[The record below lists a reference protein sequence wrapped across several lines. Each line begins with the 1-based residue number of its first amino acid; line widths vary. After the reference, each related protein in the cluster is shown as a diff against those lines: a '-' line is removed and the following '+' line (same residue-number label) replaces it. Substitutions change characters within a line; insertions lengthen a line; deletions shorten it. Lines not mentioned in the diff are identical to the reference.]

1 MKNKNRMLLDRNDWI
16 DVFRE
21 LLPRDDWQDLVR
33 LQVSQYSYPFE
44 VKLLERP
51 LKQNLHIDDF
61 SDWTVRSHMIMTD
74 DSQLERFLEHL
85 VIEQQEMATKAEV
98 TLIIQKQGQ
107 GIVRVTNDCV
117 SMYGVA
123 YEELDDVGTEYEN
136 FFDAVLPNASFPV
149 EVVFCGRDVL
159 DNDDSI
165 HVLTLHDSNWQAVFE
180 EQLLHLLNRKEFTPG
195 LFSKYARPTQQ
206 TLEDFMSEFSLL
218 IAYNFIVTRDA
229 ADRFGMLDHF
239 CTNGKIAHFGKMNN
253 GKTSFNYR

>member
-1 MKNKNRMLLDRNDWI
+1 MKMTFRRNDWI

-33 LQVSQYSYPFE
+33 LQVSQYSYPVE
-44 VKLLERP
+44 VKFLERP
-51 LKQNLHIDDF
+51 LKQNPHIDDF

-117 SMYGVA
+117 SMYGVT

-165 HVLTLHDSNWQAVFE
+165 HVLTLRNSNWQAVFE
-180 EQLLHLLNRKEFTPG
+180 EQLLHLLNRGEITTG
-195 LFSKYARPTQQ
+195 LFSKDARPTQQ
-206 TLEDFMSEFSLL
+206 TLEDFMSEFSLMT
-218 IAYNFIVTRDA
+218 AYNFIVTRDA

>member
-1 MKNKNRMLLDRNDWI
+1 MLLDRNEWI

-61 SDWTVRSHMIMTD
+61 SDWTVRSHLIMTD

-85 VIEQQEMATKAEV
+85 VIEQQEMATEAEV

-159 DNDDSI
+159 ENDDSI

-180 EQLLHLLNRKEFTPG
+180 ECLLHLLNRKEFTPG
-195 LFSKYARPTQQ
+195 FFSRDARPARQ

-218 IAYNFIVTRDA
+218 MPYNFIVTRDA
-229 ADRFGMLDHF
+229 TNRFGMLDHF
-239 CTNGKIAHFGKMNN
+239 CTNGKIAHFGKMDDR
-253 GKTSFNYR
+253 KTFFN

>member
-1 MKNKNRMLLDRNDWI
+1 MKLTFQQNEWI

-33 LQVSQYSYPFE
+33 LQVSQHSYPFE

-85 VIEQQEMATKAEV
+85 FIEQQEMATEAEV

-107 GIVRVTNDCV
+107 EIVRVTNDCV

-123 YEELDDVGTEYEN
+123 YEELDDAGTEYEN
-136 FFDAVLPNASFPV
+136 FFDAILPYATFPV

-159 DNDDSI
+159 ENDDSI
-165 HVLTLHDSNWQAVFE
+165 HVMLLHDSNWQAVFE
-180 EQLLHLLNRKEFTPG
+180 VHVLHLLNRKEVTSR
-195 LFSKYARPTQQ
+195 LFSKDARPTQQ

-218 IAYNFIVTRDA
+218 MAYNFIVTRDA
-229 ADRFGMLDHF
+229 TDRFGMLDHF

-253 GKTSFNYR
+253 GKTSFK

>member
-1 MKNKNRMLLDRNDWI
+1 MKMTFQRNDWI
-16 DVFRE
+16 DLFRE

-33 LQVSQYSYPFE
+33 LQVSQYSYPVE
-44 VKLLERP
+44 VKFLERP
-51 LKQNLHIDDF
+51 LKQNPNIGDF

-74 DSQLERFLEHL
+74 DSQLERILEHL

-136 FFDAVLPNASFPV
+136 FFDAVLPHATFPV

-165 HVLTLHDSNWQAVFE
+165 HVMTLHDSNWQAVLKE
-180 EQLLHLLNRKEFTPG
+180 HVLHLLNRKEVTSG
-195 LFSKYARPTQQ
+195 LFSKDARPARQ

-218 IAYNFIVTRDA
+218 MPYNFIVTRDA
-229 ADRFGMLDHF
+229 TNRFGMLDHF
-239 CTNGKIAHFGKMNN
+239 CTNGKIAHFGKMDDR
-253 GKTSFNYR
+253 KKFFN

>member
-1 MKNKNRMLLDRNDWI
+1 MKNKNRMLLDRNEWI

-61 SDWTVRSHMIMTD
+61 SDWTVRSHLIMTD

-85 VIEQQEMATKAEV
+85 VIEQQEMATEAEV

-159 DNDDSI
+159 ENDDSI

-180 EQLLHLLNRKEFTPG
+180 ECLLHLLNRKEFTPG
-195 LFSKYARPTQQ
+195 FFSRDARPARQ

-218 IAYNFIVTRDA
+218 MPYNFIVTRDA
-229 ADRFGMLDHF
+229 TNRFGMLDHF
-239 CTNGKIAHFGKMNN
+239 CTNGKIAHFGKIDN
-253 GKTSFNYR
+253 GKTSFN

>member
-1 MKNKNRMLLDRNDWI
+1 MKNKNGMLVERNDWI

-21 LLPRDDWQDLVR
+21 LLPCDDWQDLVR
-33 LQVSQYSYPFE
+33 LQVSQHLYPVE

-61 SDWTVRSHMIMTD
+61 SDWTVRFHMIMTD

-180 EQLLHLLNRKEFTPG
+180 EQLLHLLNRGEITTG
-195 LFSKYARPTQQ
+195 LFSKYARPTRQ

-218 IAYNFIVTRDA
+218 MPYNFIVTRDA
-229 ADRFGMLDHF
+229 TNRFGMLDHF
-239 CTNGKIAHFGKMNN
+239 CTNGKIAHFGKMND
-253 GKTSFNYR
+253 GETSFK

>member
-1 MKNKNRMLLDRNDWI
+1 MKMTFRRDDWI

-21 LLPRDDWQDLVR
+21 LLPHDDWKELVR
-33 LQVSQYSYPFE
+33 LQVNQHSYPFE

-74 DSQLERFLEHL
+74 AAQLEKFLEHL
-85 VIEQQEMATKAEV
+85 DIEQQEMATEAEV

-136 FFDAVLPNASFPV
+136 FFDAVLSHATFPV

-159 DNDDSI
+159 ENDDSI
-165 HVLTLHDSNWQAVFE
+165 HVMTLHDSNWQAVFE

-195 LFSKYARPTQQ
+195 LFSKDARPTQQ

-218 IAYNFIVTRDA
+218 MPYNFIVTRDA
-229 ADRFGMLDHF
+229 TNRFGMLDHF
-239 CTNGKIAHFGKMNN
+239 CTNGKIAHFGKMDDR
-253 GKTSFNYR
+253 KTFFN

>member
-1 MKNKNRMLLDRNDWI
+1 MLVERNDWI

-21 LLPRDDWQDLVR
+21 LLPCDDWQDLVR
-33 LQVSQYSYPFE
+33 LQVSQHSYPFE

-51 LKQNLHIDDF
+51 LKQTLHIDDF

-136 FFDAVLPNASFPV
+136 FFDAVLPHVTFPV
-149 EVVFCGRDVL
+149 EIVFCGRDVL

-180 EQLLHLLNRKEFTPG
+180 EQLLHLLNRGEITTG
-195 LFSKYARPTQQ
+195 LFSKDARPARQ

-218 IAYNFIVTRDA
+218 MPYNFIVTRDA
-229 ADRFGMLDHF
+229 TNRFGMLDHF
-239 CTNGKIAHFGKMNN
+239 CTNGKIAHFGKMDDR
-253 GKTSFNYR
+253 KTFFN

>member
-1 MKNKNRMLLDRNDWI
+1 MKMTFRRNDWI

-33 LQVSQYSYPFE
+33 LQVSQHSYPFE

-51 LKQNLHIDDF
+51 LKQNPNIDDF

-98 TLIIQKQGQ
+98 TLIIQKQGP

-136 FFDAVLPNASFPV
+136 FFDAVLSHATFPV
-149 EVVFCGRDVL
+149 EIVFCGRDVL
-159 DNDDSI
+159 ENDDSI
-165 HVLTLHDSNWQAVFE
+165 HVMMLPDSNWQAVLE
-180 EQLLHLLNRKEFTPG
+180 EHVLHLLNRKEVTSG
-195 LFSKYARPTQQ
+195 LFSKDARPTQQ

-218 IAYNFIVTRDA
+218 MPYNFIVTRDA
-229 ADRFGMLDHF
+229 TNRFGMLDHF
-239 CTNGKIAHFGKMNN
+239 CTNGKIAHFGNMDD
-253 GKTSFNYR
+253 GKTSFK

>member
-1 MKNKNRMLLDRNDWI
+1 MKMTFRRNDWI

-33 LQVSQYSYPFE
+33 LQVSQYSYPVE
-44 VKLLERP
+44 VKFLERP
-51 LKQNLHIDDF
+51 LKQNPHIDDF

-123 YEELDDVGTEYEN
+123 YEELADVGTEYEN
-136 FFDAVLPNASFPV
+136 FFDAVLPYATFPV

-159 DNDDSI
+159 ENDDSI
-165 HVLTLHDSNWQAVFE
+165 HVMTLHDSNWQAVFE
-180 EQLLHLLNRKEFTPG
+180 EHLLHLLNRKEFTPG
-195 LFSKYARPTQQ
+195 LFSRDAHPARQ
-206 TLEDFMSEFSLL
+206 TLEDFMYEFSLMT
-218 IAYNFIVTRDA
+218 AYNFIVTRDA

-239 CTNGKIAHFGKMNN
+239 CTNGKIAHFGKIAD
-253 GKTSFNYR
+253 GEKSFK

>member
-1 MKNKNRMLLDRNDWI
+1 MKNKNRMLLDRNEWI

-61 SDWTVRSHMIMTD
+61 SDWTVRSHLIMTD

-85 VIEQQEMATKAEV
+85 VIEQQEMATEAEV

-159 DNDDSI
+159 ENDDSI

-180 EQLLHLLNRKEFTPG
+180 ECLLHLLNRKEFTPG
-195 LFSKYARPTQQ
+195 FFSRDARPARQ

-218 IAYNFIVTRDA
+218 MPYNFIVTRDA
-229 ADRFGMLDHF
+229 TNRFGMLDHF
-239 CTNGKIAHFGKMNN
+239 CTNGKIAHFGKMDDR
-253 GKTSFNYR
+253 KTFFN

>member
-1 MKNKNRMLLDRNDWI
+1 MKMTFRRNDWI

-33 LQVSQYSYPFE
+33 LQVSQYSYPVE
-44 VKLLERP
+44 VKFLERP
-51 LKQNLHIDDF
+51 LKQNPHIDDF

-136 FFDAVLPNASFPV
+136 FFDAVLPYATFPV

-159 DNDDSI
+159 ENDDSI
-165 HVLTLHDSNWQAVFE
+165 HVMTLHDSNWQAVFE
-180 EQLLHLLNRKEFTPG
+180 EHLLHLLNRKEFTPG
-195 LFSKYARPTQQ
+195 LFSRDARPARQ
-206 TLEDFMSEFSLL
+206 TLEDFMSEFSLMT
-218 IAYNFIVTRDA
+218 AYNFIVTRDA

-239 CTNGKIAHFGKMNN
+239 CTSGKIAHFGKIAD
-253 GKTSFNYR
+253 GEKSFK

>member
-1 MKNKNRMLLDRNDWI
+1 MLLDRNDWI

-21 LLPRDDWQDLVR
+21 LLSRDDWQDLVR
-33 LQVSQYSYPFE
+33 LQVSQHSYPFE

-51 LKQNLHIDDF
+51 IKQNPNIDGF

-85 VIEQQEMATKAEV
+85 VIEQQEMATKAQV

-149 EVVFCGRDVL
+149 EVVFCCRDVL

-165 HVLTLHDSNWQAVFE
+165 HVMTLHDSNWQAVFE
-180 EQLLHLLNRKEFTPG
+180 EQLLHLLNRGEITTG
-195 LFSKYARPTQQ
+195 LFSKDARPTQQ

-218 IAYNFIVTRDA
+218 MPYNFIVTRDA
-229 ADRFGMLDHF
+229 TDRFGMLDHF

>member
-1 MKNKNRMLLDRNDWI
+1 MSFRRNDWI

-33 LQVSQYSYPFE
+33 LQVSQYSYPVE
-44 VKLLERP
+44 VKFLERP
-51 LKQNLHIDDF
+51 LKQNPHIDDF

-85 VIEQQEMATKAEV
+85 VIEQQEMATEAEV

-136 FFDAVLPNASFPV
+136 FFDAVLPHATFPV

-159 DNDDSI
+159 ENDDSI
-165 HVLTLHDSNWQAVFE
+165 HVMMLHDSNWQAVFE
-180 EQLLHLLNRKEFTPG
+180 EYLLHLLNRKKVKSG
-195 LFSKYARPTQQ
+195 LFSKDTRPARQ
-206 TLEDFMSEFSLL
+206 TLEDFMSEFPLL
-218 IAYNFIVTRDA
+218 MAYNFIVTRDA
-229 ADRFGMLDHF
+229 TNRFGMLDHF
-239 CTNGKIAHFGKMNN
+239 CTNGKIAHFGNIS
-253 GKTSFNYR
+253 GTDE

>member
-1 MKNKNRMLLDRNDWI
+1 MKMTFQRNDWI

-21 LLPRDDWQDLVR
+21 LLPHDDWKELVR
-33 LQVSQYSYPFE
+33 LQVDQHSYPVE

-51 LKQNLHIDDF
+51 LKQNPNIDDF

-123 YEELDDVGTEYEN
+123 YEELDEGRTEYEN
-136 FFDAVLPNASFPV
+136 FFDAILPHATFPV

-165 HVLTLHDSNWQAVFE
+165 HVMTLRDSNWQAVFE
-180 EQLLHLLNRKEFTPG
+180 EHVLHLLNRKEVTSG
-195 LFSKYARPTQQ
+195 LFSKDARPTQQ

-218 IAYNFIVTRDA
+218 MPYNFIVTRDA
-229 ADRFGMLDHF
+229 TGRFGMLDHF
-239 CTNGKIAHFGKMNN
+239 CTNGKIAHFGNIS
-253 GKTSFNYR
+253 GADE

>member
-1 MKNKNRMLLDRNDWI
+1 MKMTFRRNDWI

-33 LQVSQYSYPFE
+33 LQVSQYSYPVE
-44 VKLLERP
+44 VKFLERP
-51 LKQNLHIDDF
+51 LKQNPHIDDF

-180 EQLLHLLNRKEFTPG
+180 EQLLHLLNRGEITTG
-195 LFSKYARPTQQ
+195 LFAKYARPTQQ

-218 IAYNFIVTRDA
+218 MPYNFIVTRDA
-229 ADRFGMLDHF
+229 TDRFGMLDHF

>member
-1 MKNKNRMLLDRNDWI
+1 MKMTFRRNDWI

-33 LQVSQYSYPFE
+33 LQVSQHSYPVE
-44 VKLLERP
+44 VKFLKRP
-51 LKQNLHIDDF
+51 LKQNPNIGDF

-123 YEELDDVGTEYEN
+123 YEELDDVGTDYEN

-165 HVLTLHDSNWQAVFE
+165 HVMTLHDSNWQAVLE
-180 EQLLHLLNRKEFTPG
+180 EHVLHLLKRKEVTSG
-195 LFSKYARPTQQ
+195 LFSKDARPARQ

-218 IAYNFIVTRDA
+218 MPYNFIVTRDA
-229 ADRFGMLDHF
+229 TNRFGMLDHF
-239 CTNGKIAHFGKMNN
+239 CTNGKIAHFGKMND
-253 GKTSFNYR
+253 GETSFK

>member
-1 MKNKNRMLLDRNDWI
+1 MLLDRNEWI

-61 SDWTVRSHMIMTD
+61 SDWTVRSHLIMTD

-85 VIEQQEMATKAEV
+85 VIEQQEMATEAEV

-159 DNDDSI
+159 ENDDSI

-180 EQLLHLLNRKEFTPG
+180 ECLLHLLNRKEFTPG
-195 LFSKYARPTQQ
+195 FFSRDARPARQ

-218 IAYNFIVTRDA
+218 MPYNFIVTRDA
-229 ADRFGMLDHF
+229 TNRFGMLDHF
-239 CTNGKIAHFGKMNN
+239 CTNGKIAHFGKIDN
-253 GKTSFNYR
+253 GKTSFN

>member
-1 MKNKNRMLLDRNDWI
+1 MLLDRNEWI

-61 SDWTVRSHMIMTD
+61 SDWTVRSHLIMTD

-85 VIEQQEMATKAEV
+85 VIEQQEMATEAEV

-159 DNDDSI
+159 ENDDSI

-180 EQLLHLLNRKEFTPG
+180 ECLLHLLNRKEFTPG
-195 LFSKYARPTQQ
+195 FFSRDARPARQ

-218 IAYNFIVTRDA
+218 MPYNFIVTRDA
-229 ADRFGMLDHF
+229 TNRFGMLDH
-239 CTNGKIAHFGKMNN
+239 
-253 GKTSFNYR
+253 

>member
-33 LQVSQYSYPFE
+33 LQVSQYSYPVE
-44 VKLLERP
+44 VKFLERP
-51 LKQNLHIDDF
+51 LKQNPHIDDF

-180 EQLLHLLNRKEFTPG
+180 EQLLHLLNRGEITTG
-195 LFSKYARPTQQ
+195 LFSKDARPTQQ
-206 TLEDFMSEFSLL
+206 TLEDFMSEFSLMT
-218 IAYNFIVTRDA
+218 AYNFIVTRDA

-239 CTNGKIAHFGKMNN
+239 CTNGKIAHFGKIAD
-253 GKTSFNYR
+253 GEKSFK

>member
-1 MKNKNRMLLDRNDWI
+1 MKNKNRMLLERDEWI

-21 LLPRDDWQDLVR
+21 LLPRDDWQDLIL
-33 LQVSQYSYPFE
+33 LQVSQHSYPVE

-61 SDWTVRSHMIMTD
+61 SDWTVRSHLIMTD

-85 VIEQQEMATKAEV
+85 VIEQQEMATETEV

-180 EQLLHLLNRKEFTPG
+180 ECLLHLLNRKEFTPG
-195 LFSKYARPTQQ
+195 FFSRDARPARQ
-206 TLEDFMSEFSLL
+206 TFEDFMSEFSLL
-218 IAYNFIVTRDA
+218 MPYNFIVTRDA
-229 ADRFGMLDHF
+229 TNRFGMLDHF
-239 CTNGKIAHFGKMNN
+239 CTNGKIAHFGNIS
-253 GKTSFNYR
+253 GADE

>member
-1 MKNKNRMLLDRNDWI
+1 MKNKNRMLLERDEWI

-21 LLPRDDWQDLVR
+21 LLPRDDWQDLIL
-33 LQVSQYSYPFE
+33 LQVSQHSYPVE

-51 LKQNLHIDDF
+51 LKQTLHIDDF
-61 SDWTVRSHMIMTD
+61 SDWTVRFHMIMTD

-165 HVLTLHDSNWQAVFE
+165 HVMTLHDSNWQAVLE
-180 EQLLHLLNRKEFTPG
+180 EHVLHLLNRKEVTSG
-195 LFSKYARPTQQ
+195 LFSKDARPARQ

-218 IAYNFIVTRDA
+218 MPYNFIVTRDA
-229 ADRFGMLDHF
+229 TNRFGMLDHF
-239 CTNGKIAHFGKMNN
+239 CTNGKIAHFGKMND
-253 GKTSFNYR
+253 GETSFK

>member
-1 MKNKNRMLLDRNDWI
+1 MKMTFQRNDWI
-16 DVFRE
+16 DLFRE

-33 LQVSQYSYPFE
+33 LQVSQYSYPVE
-44 VKLLERP
+44 VKFLERP
-51 LKQNLHIDDF
+51 LKQNPNIGDF

-74 DSQLERFLEHL
+74 DSQLERILEHL

-98 TLIIQKQGQ
+98 TLIIQKQRQ

-136 FFDAVLPNASFPV
+136 FFDAVLPHATFPV

-165 HVLTLHDSNWQAVFE
+165 HVMTLHDSNWQAVLKE
-180 EQLLHLLNRKEFTPG
+180 HVLHLLNRKEVTSG
-195 LFSKYARPTQQ
+195 LFSKDARPARQ

-218 IAYNFIVTRDA
+218 MPYNFIVTRDA
-229 ADRFGMLDHF
+229 TNRFGMLDHF
-239 CTNGKIAHFGKMNN
+239 CTNGKIAHFGKMDDR
-253 GKTSFNYR
+253 KKFFN

>member
-1 MKNKNRMLLDRNDWI
+1 MKNKNRLLVERYDWI

-33 LQVSQYSYPFE
+33 LQVSQHWYPVE
-44 VKLLERP
+44 VKFLERP
-51 LKQNLHIDDF
+51 LKQNPNIGDF
-61 SDWTVRSHMIMTD
+61 SDWTVRSHMTMTD

-85 VIEQQEMATKAEV
+85 VIEQQEMATEAEV

-123 YEELDDVGTEYEN
+123 YEELDNAGTEYEN

-159 DNDDSI
+159 ENDDSI

-180 EQLLHLLNRKEFTPG
+180 ECLLHLLNRKEFTPG
-195 LFSKYARPTQQ
+195 FFSRDARPARQ

-218 IAYNFIVTRDA
+218 MPYNFIVTRDA
-229 ADRFGMLDHF
+229 TNRFGMLDHF
-239 CTNGKIAHFGKMNN
+239 CTNGKIAHFGNISS
-253 GKTSFNYR
+253 TDE